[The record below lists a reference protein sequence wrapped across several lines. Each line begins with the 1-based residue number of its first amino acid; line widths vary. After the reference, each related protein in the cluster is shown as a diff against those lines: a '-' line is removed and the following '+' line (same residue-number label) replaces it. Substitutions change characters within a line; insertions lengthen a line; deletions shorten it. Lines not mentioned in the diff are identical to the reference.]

1 MLAAAIL
8 PILALGTWRLNL
20 TDVDQAITLA
30 LIVSVA
36 QLFLW
41 GLVVGRALDKG
52 WTVAL
57 VVATGDCL
65 LGLVIVFLKVLVIH

>member
-1 MLAAAIL
+1 M
-8 PILALGTWRLNL
+8 PILALGTWRFSVAG
-20 TDVDQAITLA
+20 VDQAISLA

-41 GLVVGRALDKG
+41 GLVVGRALGKG
-52 WTVAL
+52 WPVAL

-65 LGLVIVFLKVLVIH
+65 LGLVIVGLKVIVIH